1 MGILQNLKLWENN
14 VTLIDERGVKV
25 IKKVPRAM
33 PPNPW
38 KIIRMLSAQNWLF
51 FLIGL
56 MAWTADG
63 YDFNSVN
70 LVSTELAKRYN
81 RSLSAIS
88 LSITLTLLFRSL
100 GALIIGMSQT
110 LLQVATAY
118 APTYGAFIGVRALFG
133 IFMGGIWGLAAAISL
148 ENMPVEARGLF
159 SGLLQQGYALGYLIA
174 AAINLGAVSKTSV
187 GHGIIF
193 FVGAGFT
200 ALVAIAALF
209 IPESP
214 IYSDRE
220 QRASAKARY
229 SFFWKDLKLA
239 ARMYWRMFLYCI
251 LLCMAFNWMSHG
263 AQDVYPNYLKVQKGL
278 PNTKASI
285 ATMIGQCG
293 AVVGG
298 CICGYY
304 SQFLGRR
311 LTVVLACCFGLA
323 MIPLWT
329 IPSSFGALAAGEFF
343 LQSAQNGAWGV
354 MPILL
359 NEYAPPQFR
368 GVFPG
373 TVYQL
378 GNMLSA
384 PAAEIQT
391 VSASAW
397 IVKGKPNYSQV
408 MTIVMCIVF
417 TASGLITACGQE
429 RLGSHFE
436 LVKRAGAEENIEN
449 EIKELRG
456 VEDEERASDAKVMRT
471 QIEYT

>member
-1 MGILQNLKLWENN
+1 M
-14 VTLIDERGVKV
+14 
-25 IKKVPRAM
+25 
-33 PPNPW
+33 
-38 KIIRMLSAQNWLF
+38 SAD
-51 FLIGL
+51 IYS

-63 YDFNSVN
+63 YDFNAVN

-81 RSLSAIS
+81 RSLSAIT

-100 GALIIGMSQT
+100 GALIIEMLADMFGRKWP
-110 LLQVATAY
+110 LVINLWILAVLQIATAY
-118 APTYGAFIGVRALFG
+118 APTYGAFIGVRTLFG
-133 IFMGGIWGLAAAISL
+133 IFMGGIWGPAAAISL

-159 SGLLQQGYALGYLIA
+159 SGLLQQGYAFGYLIA
-174 AAINLGAVSKTSV
+174 AGINLGAVPKTSV
-187 GHGIIF
+187 GYQIIF

-200 ALVAIAALF
+200 ALVAIAALV

-214 IYSDRE
+214 IYRE

-229 SFFWKDLKLA
+229 PLFWKDFRLA

-263 AQDVYPNYLKVQKGL
+263 AQDVYPNYLKVQKELG
-278 PNTKASI
+278 NANASI
-285 ATMIGQCG
+285 ATMVGQCG

-311 LTVVLACCFGLA
+311 LTVVVACCFGLA

-417 TASGLITACGQE
+417 TAVGVITACGQE
-429 RLGSHFE
+429 RLRSHFE

-456 VEDEERASDAKVMRT
+456 EDEERVIDAKGMGTHV
-471 QIEYT
+471 EYT